1 VKAWEVFG
9 RISVNKSEAVS
20 DLKSVEK
27 QAKLSG
33 GKMEKTL
40 DKVGKAMK
48 KAIVVGATVAAAAVT
63 AFAVSSIKKFADFE
77 NKMNEVFTLLP
88 GITEEAMGAMSE
100 DVKALSEEMGLLP
113 DEIVPALYQAISAGI
128 PQENVFDFMKI
139 ASQAAIG
146 GVTTLEVAV
155 DGLTSVV
162 NAYGSSVITAQEAA
176 DIMFTAVRLGKT
188 DFNQLSA
195 SLFNVNPIASAL
207 GVSFEDVAAAM
218 AEITAQ
224 GVPTSVASTQ
234 LARLFLE
241 LSQKSQKVAQL
252 FEQIAGKSFQE
263 FIAEGHNVGEA
274 LQILSLYADE
284 NGIKMQDMFSRV
296 EAGKAALALT
306 GSHTESFAAKI
317 DEMGNVAG
325 STEGAYERMEKGMK
339 RVFDRIKVWW
349 NLLQIDV
356 GEKLQKP
363 IERLTEYLEDH
374 QDDIADFVLNTFDKL
389 VEGFEWIMDHSHEV
403 AIGIEV
409 IAAALIALVAI
420 KIGTWIN
427 GAVLGFQALA
437 AVVGIGSAL
446 AAGILA
452 IVALLGIA
460 IYDGAHRATDS
471 IQSLTESTDD
481 LAASL
486 EAAADPVAELGSLL
500 QEAEGDVGDL
510 LAAMVEAGN
519 ITPGVLFKIRDAM
532 DELAEHVK
540 DVPIEEAA
548 ATWNA
553 GLDKIIEN
561 YGEMYPELLT
571 LRDGY
576 VGQVRFSRD
585 AETTVVEE
593 GLAEETKAVQ
603 DSLDEQA
610 TARETA
616 WDEQVLAAR
625 VAAKR
630 VADAAAG
637 IAADDAVRFPTVP
650 LPDWSKLIA
659 LESKAAAA
667 IERTKAAEVAGME
680 GTVEHKEAVE
690 ELNSVY
696 EEMIGLRKEGVT
708 GLDNYISKLEDAGAT
723 TEQVAGDMKTALDDA
738 RTTVTDRF
746 DKMGVNVRATL
757 SGIVNAVGDMYKQNK
772 KAAKDH
778 DAAIKKIND
787 DKATADTAR
796 QAALKKQQDEIQK
809 LYEDGAISFEEMTT
823 RKNAAQDT
831 FDGKMTAANTQ
842 RDTDLADAKT
852 RYEDEKKT
860 WDEMLV
866 DMLKAFW
873 SYIKEKLLTEA
884 AGQAIEALA
893 WALLPPLF
901 AFNPAAIGHAAA
913 AAVMFAGAAGLAI
926 AGFEEG
932 ALATGPTVG
941 LIGEGQYDEAVLPL
955 SPKVYQDLGRGIV
968 EANDESGVGGSVN
981 VDMAHMFDGATFN
994 VRTDD
999 DVEEIARQTYDLFK
1013 ERTRG
1018 AGGALG

>member
-1 VKAWEVFG
+1 MKAWEVFG

-409 IAAALIALVAI
+409 IAAAFTALVVIKAAI
-420 KIGTWIN
+420 WIN
-427 GAVLGFQALA
+427 GVTIALKAFAATNPVVLA
-437 AVVGIGSAL
+437 AIAGLAGLYGIFKG
-446 AAGILA
+446 GE
-452 IVALLGIA
+452 A
-460 IYDGAHRATDS
+460 IYQGAADGVG
-471 IQSLTESTDD
+471 QLTEKMQNLKDQLNPLGTAFNDTAGAAQTMKDKYDD
-481 LAASL
+481 MISSL
-486 EAAADPVAELGSLL
+486 DAGQTIIGLSDDKLGALKDEIARIYGVMEDAPDTETALRVWNKLIDELMVSWGDDFPKLKLL
-500 QEAEGDVGDL
+500 MNDSGK
-510 LAAMVEAGN
+510 EAGEAVAD
-519 ITPGVLFKIRDAM
+519 GVT
-532 DELAEHVK
+532 E
-540 DVPIEEAA
+540 
-548 ATWNA
+548 
-553 GLDKIIEN
+553 G
-561 YGEMYPELLT
+561 
-571 LRDGY
+571 
-576 VGQVRFSRD
+576 VG
-585 AETTVVEE
+585 TV
-593 GLAEETKAVQ
+593 
-603 DSLDEQA
+603 
-610 TARETA
+610 

-625 VAAKR
+625 AAMKLI
-630 VADAAAG
+630 ADAAKAKDG
-637 IAADDAVRFPTVP
+637 NEPPTVP

-680 GTVEHKEAVE
+680 GTIEHKEAVD

-723 TEQVAGDMKTALDDA
+723 TGQVAGDMKTALDDA